1 MGFAIRREADPSER
15 SEHILALNKNG
26 VHFLDVMTHETLL
39 HYPFAE
45 VISTR
50 KVKSEDGI
58 LFLDMKC
65 GNLMQHDTHSDGSG
79 SRDFSFD
86 SPVHHHPAA
95 WTKQRG
101 GACLVS
107 MNMPCSFIIRI
118 YLILIFSIDVL
129 IFLPSSRL

>member
-1 MGFAIRREADPSER
+1 MGSICR
-15 SEHILALNKNG
+15 S
-26 VHFLDVMTHETLL
+26 HFDEESQIGGRYFVFGHEVWQ
-39 HYPFAE
+39 FDAAA
-45 VISTR
+45 S
-50 KVKSEDGI
+50 
-58 LFLDMKC
+58 
-65 GNLMQHDTHSDGSG
+65 DTHSDGSG

-107 MNMPCSFIIRI
+107 MNIPCSFIIRI